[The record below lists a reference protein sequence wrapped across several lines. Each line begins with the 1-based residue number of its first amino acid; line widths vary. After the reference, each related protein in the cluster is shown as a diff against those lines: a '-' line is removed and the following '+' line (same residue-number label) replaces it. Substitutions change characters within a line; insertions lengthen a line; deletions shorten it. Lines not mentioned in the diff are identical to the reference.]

1 MAKPKSLFFAL
12 IAIQLVGQM
21 VDGATCSLDIC
32 KTENYTFQFD
42 PANQEADSYKEIL
55 AGFFVTDVIEVNTEP
70 EMQKAASMAS
80 AFVLFFFPSCA
91 NFWPVYAQ
99 NLLILSIQHR

>member
-1 MAKPKSLFFAL
+1 
-12 IAIQLVGQM
+12 M

-55 AGFFVTDVIEVNTEP
+55 AGFFVTDVIEVNTEHHYINL
-70 EMQKAASMAS
+70 EMGI
-80 AFVLFFFPSCA
+80 
-91 NFWPVYAQ
+91 
-99 NLLILSIQHR
+99 LLGWRDERLTCRNQVTIIATRDM